1 MTTKAVSKTLR
12 KSNPKESVKVPEKT
26 LSDSEKF
33 KIIAKYSE
41 GIPAAKLSEEY
52 GVSKDSIKSLVSNM
66 SSSLAAVEETNR
78 LIAGTKGRS
87 FLPLNVPK
95 SKFLNQPFL
104 DRIEDGAAIFAYF
117 LAATGDAKF
126 ALESAGLHL
135 GVPANATKQSKEY
148 VWKTRAQYLLEIPEV
163 KRIMQE
169 EYDKKIKDFRLD
181 KPDIQI
187 ELLQQIQELKN
198 IVPYDPRQRTNLLR
212 AVELLGKTIGAF
224 TDRVEVEEVDA
235 KSGLQLLMER
245 ARAETKQIGK
255 GEPIEVYEHSVIL
268 SGEKS

>member
-1 MTTKAVSKTLR
+1 MLTMTTKAVSKTLR
-12 KSNPKESVKVPEKT
+12 KREPEVIPEKT

-41 GIPAAKLSEEY
+41 GIPAGKLSEEY
-52 GVSKDSIKSLVSNM
+52 GVSKENIRTLVSNM

-198 IVPYDPRQRTNLLR
+198 IVPYDPRQRGNLLKSI
-212 AVELLGKTIGAF
+212 ELLGRTIGAF

-255 GEPIEVYEHSVIL
+255 DEPIEVYEFP
-268 SGEKS
+268 SGEKNE